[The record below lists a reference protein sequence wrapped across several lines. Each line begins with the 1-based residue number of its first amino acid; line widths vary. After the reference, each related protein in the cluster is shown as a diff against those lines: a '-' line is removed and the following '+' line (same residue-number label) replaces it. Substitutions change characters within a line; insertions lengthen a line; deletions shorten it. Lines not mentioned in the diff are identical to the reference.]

1 MFLLFGAAEGAL
13 IRGAA
18 STQPLCL
25 YCSIACRLSPPL
37 MIATAERIDMPRKN
51 TRQFI
56 LIPIIREKS
65 HHITVAALL
74 SGRPARFIVD
84 TGAGGTILDSEAV
97 SRYELKLSSASRKGG
112 GVGSAAMRMNYV
124 ATHNLTLFGLD
135 LSSTKLLTLDL
146 SHVNAGLKKA
156 KVEPVV
162 GVLGADMLWRHHAV
176 IDYNRGLML
185 LST

>member
-1 MFLLFGAAEGAL
+1 ML
-13 IRGAA
+13 
-18 STQPLCL
+18 
-25 YCSIACRLSPPL
+25 
-37 MIATAERIDMPRKN
+37 RKN
-51 TRQFI
+51 TRQFV

-65 HHITVAALL
+65 HHITVVARL
-74 SGRPARFIVD
+74 SGRPARFAVD

-97 SRYELKLSSASRKGG
+97 SRYKLKLSSATHKGG

-124 ATHNLTLFGLD
+124 AKHDLTLFGLD

-146 SHVNAGLKKA
+146 SHVNAALKTK

-162 GVLGADMLWRHHAV
+162 GVLGADVLWRRHAV
-176 IDYNRGLML
+176 IDYDRGVML